1 MAVKQHNTTRWL
13 VCAGAFL
20 LVLMLAAATPRPTWA
35 DGGARGPDAPGRLAD
50 LGNPTM
56 GDPDQPDDGPMPS
69 DGIDQSR
76 TQAVSVSR
84 QSVSIVRFESWIRLL
99 LVELFALSSNR
110 DRVQCVL

>member
-56 GDPDQPDDGPMPS
+56 GDPDEPDDGAAPAQIPP
-69 DGIDQSR
+69 DQPLVADRR
-76 TQAVSVSR
+76 TAGFEASIAHASVN
-84 QSVSIVRFESWIRLL
+84 VAILRF
-99 LVELFALSSNR
+99 
-110 DRVQCVL
+110 